1 MMWHDTGWIL
11 GRERAKGVGP
21 AKKPARVVPVDS
33 GRVAG
38 QQFPGPG
45 KRRNDAGCRYLLAGG
60 GGGNFAMV
68 GSFCL
73 VQAVGDERPDVSD
86 FSQA

>member
-1 MMWHDTGWIL
+1 MV
-11 GRERAKGVGP
+11 R
-21 AKKPARVVPVDS
+21 VDS
-33 GRVAG
+33 GGVAG

-45 KRRNDAGCRYLLAGG
+45 KRRNEAGCRYLLAGG
-60 GGGNFAMV
+60 GRGHFAMV
-68 GSFCL
+68 GSFTP